1 MSLLPLQ
8 FTYLTENE
16 ELDETIFFE
25 EEGSLP
31 FDANS
36 KTQMHIMMKE
46 ISKELNLID
55 DYSIKKL
62 EMILKYELP
71 TFTATRRL
79 VKNWMLENF
88 IF

>member
-1 MSLLPLQ
+1 MSSIPLQ
-8 FTYLTENE
+8 FQYLTENE
-16 ELDETIFFE
+16 KLDESSFFE
-25 EEGSLP
+25 EEGSSP

-36 KTQMHIMMKE
+36 KTQMQVMMKE
-46 ISKELNLID
+46 ISKNLNLKD
-55 DYSIKKL
+55 EYSIKKL